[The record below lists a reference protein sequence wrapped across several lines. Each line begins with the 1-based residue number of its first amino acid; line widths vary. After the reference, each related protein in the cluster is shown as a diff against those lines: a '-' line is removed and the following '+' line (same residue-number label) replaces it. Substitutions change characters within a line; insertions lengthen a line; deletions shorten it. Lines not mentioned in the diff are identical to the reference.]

1 MLSRNRTG
9 HLTLRQLEI
18 FESVARLGSVT
29 RAAEALHLT
38 QPAVSIQM
46 KSLSDAVGRPLTQ
59 PVGRGL
65 RLTQAGRDLYE
76 TCRELSAAWSR
87 FESRLDDEGALR
99 RGLLRVSVV
108 TTAKYFLPR
117 ALGQFVQLHPGI
129 EVELEILNREGVLS
143 RLRDRLDDLHVMS
156 SPPTEWAVAAQPFLD
171 NPLVVIAPR
180 AFQPSQRRLE
190 LRHLAAERFLLREP
204 GSGTR
209 MAIDEHLARERVLL
223 SRRMVV
229 GSNEAIKQAVAG
241 GLGLSILSRHALS
254 DADLPELRILPVRGF
269 PLRRAWYIV
278 HWSEGELS
286 APAHAFREFLAEFA
300 AANRGATAL
309 VRGER

>member
-1 MLSRNRTG
+1 MLSRNRSN
-9 HLTLRQLEI
+9 HLTLRQLQI
-18 FESVARLGSVT
+18 FEAVARLGSVT
-29 RAAEALHLT
+29 RAAQALHLT

-46 KSLSDAVGRPLTQ
+46 KSLAEAVGRALTE

-65 RLTQAGRDLYE
+65 RLTQAGRDLHE
-76 TCRELSAAWSR
+76 TCRELGAAWSR
-87 FESRLDDEGALR
+87 FETRLDDEAALR
-99 RGLLRVSVV
+99 RGVLRVSVV
-108 TTAKYFLPR
+108 TTSKYFLPR

-129 EVELEILNREGVLS
+129 EVELEIQNREGVLA
-143 RLRDRLDDLHVMS
+143 RLRDRLDDLHIMS
-156 SPPTEWAVAAQPFLD
+156 APPADWAVEVRPFLD

-180 AFQPSQRRLE
+180 AYQPPRQRLE
-190 LRHLAAERFLLREP
+190 LRHLAGERFLLREP

-209 MAIDEHLARERVLL
+209 MAIDEHLARDKVVL

-241 GLGLSILSRHALS
+241 GLGLSIVSRHSLS
-254 DADLPELRILPVRGF
+254 DADLPELRILSVRGF
-269 PLRRAWYIV
+269 PLRRTWYIV

-286 APAHAFREFLAEFA
+286 APALAFREFLAEFA
-300 AANRGATAL
+300 AAHRGAAAL